1 MLQGETPEPL
11 LTRSVYIAT
20 GELHWF
26 LTKATPLLDETGE
39 LLAVNVIEDVTEEQE
54 AALRERFLADAGEAL
69 ASSLEYE
76 ETLRRVAQLAVPQLA
91 DWCAIE
97 LPDGRGRLQQVALAH
112 AQPALVQLAREL
124 RERWPPDPD
133 SAVGS
138 HAVMRSGEPMLLT
151 EVSDA
156 VLEQAI
162 SDPEQLAAVR
172 KLGLRSYMGVPMI
185 SGGRVLGV
193 MSFAFADDGG
203 RRYAERD
210 VAFAQ
215 ELAARAA
222 TAIENARLYSER
234 SEVAETLQASLLPD
248 ELPTVPG
255 WRFAADYRPGQQ
267 GAEVGGDFYDMFLVE
282 GGHMVVLGDVTG
294 MGVRAAALTSMVRY
308 TARTAGV
315 FDPRPS
321 SVLAHVNRAL
331 RERSRLAPVSM
342 VCGLLGDGELTLA
355 IGGHPLPLLKRGG
368 SAEKV
373 GVTGT
378 LLGAVHDYERA
389 DEVTI
394 GFAPGDALLMYT
406 DGVTD
411 VPGATERF
419 GDERLVAAVAAAP
432 PDADGLV
439 AAVSAELDRFA
450 SGTALDDRAMLAL
463 RRT

>member
-1 MLQGETPEPL
+1 VLQGETPEPL
-11 LTRSVYIAT
+11 LTRSVYVAT

-26 LTKATPLLDETGE
+26 LTKATPLVDETGE

-54 AALRERFLADAGEAL
+54 AALRERFLAQAGQAL
-69 ASSLEYE
+69 ASSLDYE
-76 ETLRRVAQLAVPQLA
+76 ETLRRVAQLAVTQLA

-112 AQPALVQLAREL
+112 AEPALVQLAREM
-124 RERWPPDPD
+124 RERWPSDTDAP
-133 SAVGS
+133 VGA
-138 HAVMRSGEPMLLT
+138 HAVMRSGDPLLLT
-151 EVSDA
+151 EISDA
-156 VLEQAI
+156 VLEGAI
-162 SDPEQLAAVR
+162 ADPEQFAAVR
-172 KLGLRSYMGVPMI
+172 RLGLRSYMAVPMI
-185 SGGRVLGV
+185 SGGHVLGV

-215 ELAARAA
+215 ELAGRAA

-267 GAEVGGDFYDMFLVE
+267 GAEVGGDFYDMFIVE

-342 VCGLLGDGELTLA
+342 VCGLLGHGTLTLA
-355 IGGHPLPLLKRGG
+355 VGGHPLPLFKRGD
-368 SAEKV
+368 AVEKV

-389 DEVTI
+389 EEVTI
-394 GFAPGDALLMYT
+394 AFTPGDALLMYT

-411 VPGATERF
+411 VPGEEGRF
-419 GDERLVAAVAAAP
+419 GEGRLADAVAAAP
-432 PDADGLV
+432 PGAGGPGRRV
-439 AAVSAELDRFA
+439 WRHRGRRA
-450 SGTALDDRAMLAL
+450 TA
-463 RRT
+463 